1 MDKTHLRRQR
11 IFLLL
16 SGLCWSI

>member
-1 MDKTHLRRQR
+1 MDKTYLRRQR

>member
-1 MDKTHLRRQR
+1 MDKTHLRKQR

-16 SGLCWSI
+16 SGLCWFI

>member
-16 SGLCWSI
+16 PGLCWSI